1 MKSAYEAMC
10 ERSTSVL
17 LAAVLL
23 CAGVAVARAQ
33 DPSPEPAAT
42 LRGITLYRQGDMKLA
57 VKALEEAVRVDPT
70 DADAWHYLGLALR
83 DEGKPV
89 EAVEAFG
96 EAVKWRFQRFAWV
109 RPSDSRRGDLSV
121 HLDERFAEAVESLEE
136 YLKMKPEAEPV
147 WRERL
152 EAARFYA
159 RYYKKQEGKKRVA
172 YSPGEVQTPVQIL
185 SRPEPALRPKRL
197 DTSSYGVESVVL
209 LVTYAADG
217 TVKHIITVQ
226 AASPE
231 YTQAVIDAARR
242 IRFRP
247 ATLKGRAVSVISH
260 IY

>member
-1 MKSAYEAMC
+1 MKSAYDAMY

-23 CAGVAVARAQ
+23 CAGVVARAQ

-42 LRGITLYRQGDMKLA
+42 FRGITLYQQGDMKRA
-57 VKALEEAVRVDPT
+57 IKALEEAVRVDPT

-83 DEGKPV
+83 HEGKSV
-89 EAVEAFG
+89 EASEAFG

-109 RPSDSRRGDLSV
+109 RPSDSRKGDLSV
-121 HLDERFAEAVESLEE
+121 HLDERFTEAVQSLEE
-136 YLKMKPEAEPV
+136 YLRLKPEAEPV
-147 WRERL
+147 WRGRL

-159 RYYKKQEGKKRVA
+159 CFYNKQEGKKRVA
-172 YSPGEVQTPVQIL
+172 YSPNEVQTPVQIL
-185 SRPEPALRPKRL
+185 NKLEPALRPKRL
-197 DTSSYGVESVVL
+197 GKSGYGVESVVL

-217 TVKHIITVQ
+217 TIKHIITVQ

-242 IRFRP
+242 IRFRL
-247 ATLKGRAVSVISH
+247 ATMKGRPVSVVGY

>member
-1 MKSAYEAMC
+1 MSL
-10 ERSTSVL
+10 L

-23 CAGVAVARAQ
+23 CVGVVVARAQ

-42 LRGITLYRQGDMKLA
+42 LRGITLYQQGDMKRA
-57 VKALEEAVRVDPT
+57 VEALEEAVRVDPT
-70 DADAWHYLGLALR
+70 DAWHYLGLALR
-83 DEGKPV
+83 REGKSV
-89 EAVEAFG
+89 EAAEAFG

-109 RPSDSRRGDLSV
+109 RPADSRSGDLSV
-121 HLDERFAEAVESLEE
+121 HLDERFAEAVQSLEE
-136 YLKMKPEAEPV
+136 YLRMKPEAEPV
-147 WRERL
+147 WRGCL

-159 RYYKKQEGKKRVA
+159 RFYSKKQEGKKRVA
-172 YSPGEVQTPVQIL
+172 YSPDEVQTPVQIL

-197 DTSSYGVESVVL
+197 GNSGYGVEAVVL

-217 TVKHIITVQ
+217 TIKHIITVQ

-231 YTQAVIDAARR
+231 YTQAVVEAARR

-247 ATLKGRAVSVISH
+247 ATLKGRAVSVVGY